1 MLLLGIQ
8 YHLQSIECI
17 NNNNNHCLLLI
28 SEEKGRQELEC
39 YTYFNHFCYCKMG
52 EKEERWGD
60 IHLTMVFSFF
70 FFFF

>member
-8 YHLQSIECI
+8 YHLLSIECI
-17 NNNNNHCLLLI
+17 NNHCLLI

-52 EKEERWGD
+52 EKEERWGGYPFD
-60 IHLTMVFSFF
+60 YGVFF